1 MTIRVLEAGFHEVEA
16 YRWLYRHELNCQ
28 IVHDSFLPRGLAD
41 AYLIEVNG
49 RVGGYGAVANKYDK
63 GRLIEFYALPA
74 FRPIALPMIRKLLAE
89 SNATHLE
96 AQTNAPLMLL
106 MLHDCATKITAE
118 KVLFHDSFVTN
129 FACSKGVFRQ
139 STPADAASTFSHQN
153 EPPGEW
159 IIEADGSVVATGG
172 FLYHYNPPYG
182 DIYMEVVEQAR
193 RQGLGSYLVQELKRV
208 CYEAGKKPAAR
219 CDPANA
225 ASRRTLEKAGLLA
238 CGHLLVGEVALSE

>member
-1 MTIRVLEAGFHEVEA
+1 MTIRIREAGFHEVEA

-41 AYLIEVNG
+41 PYLIDVDG

-63 GRLIEFYALPA
+63 GRLIEFYTLPA
-74 FRPIALPMIRKLLAE
+74 FRPMALPMFRKLLAE

-96 AQTNAPLMLL
+96 AQTNSPLMLL

-118 KVLFHDSFVTN
+118 KVLFNDSFVTDL
-129 FACSKGVFRQ
+129 ACPKGLFRQ
-139 STPADAASTFSHQN
+139 STPADAAATFSHQD
-153 EPPGEW
+153 EPVGDW
-159 IIEADGSVVATGG
+159 IIEADDGVVATGG
-172 FLYHYNPPYG
+172 YLCHYNPPYA

-219 CDPANA
+219 CDPKNE

-238 CGHLLVGEVALSE
+238 CGHLLVGEVAPAG